1 MRGDERAAVSAMV
14 TATETAALHEAV
26 RADAAEVAAADADAD
41 ADRTALAVV
50 FHARRRLGLEAADAT
65 VSGLFGVGSAPARS
79 GADPS
84 QLSSGPDTAEA
95 LADVGYSAEAGWES
109 LAAGATSEGAGAGAS
124 VGVARS
130 TEIRPVIGEVR
141 SAGAAPIAREG
152 GEDPIDA
159 VSQLAMSASAAP
171 PGETPAARGGY
182 LATPASAATGALAE
196 SVGGARGAKVT
207 FPGLEETEPTRE
219 SEQAPAPREELE
231 EEGRDDDGDDG
242 DDDDDD
248 DD

>member
-26 RADAAEVAAADADAD
+26 RADAAEVAAADAD

-130 TEIRPVIGEVR
+130 TEIRPGIGEVR
-141 SAGAAPIAREG
+141 SAG
-152 GEDPIDA
+152 DA
-159 VSQLAMSASAAP
+159 SI
-171 PGETPAARGGY
+171 ARGG
-182 LATPASAATGALAE
+182 
-196 SVGGARGAKVT
+196 GG
-207 FPGLEETEPTRE
+207 
-219 SEQAPAPREELE
+219 SN
-231 EEGRDDDGDDG
+231 
-242 DDDDDD
+242 
-248 DD
+248 

>member
-26 RADAAEVAAADADAD
+26 RADAAEVAAAADADAD

-130 TEIRPVIGEVR
+130 TEIRPGIGEVR
-141 SAGAAPIAREG
+141 SAGDASIAREG
-152 GEDPIDA
+152 GG
-159 VSQLAMSASAAP
+159 SN
-171 PGETPAARGGY
+171 
-182 LATPASAATGALAE
+182 
-196 SVGGARGAKVT
+196 
-207 FPGLEETEPTRE
+207 
-219 SEQAPAPREELE
+219 
-231 EEGRDDDGDDG
+231 
-242 DDDDDD
+242 
-248 DD
+248 